1 MPSIPP
7 QLRAFV
13 RPAATFGDWT
23 PSLGVALLLVMLAGA
38 ANAYGVAQTAGVVGE
53 SVSGTATVDNP
64 ARPPDAICEGYFGDD
79 DPPADCDRPGTI
91 EKRLDRV
98 ARNAVNAGV
107 PQALLTPFAVW
118 VLLAA
123 LFALVTGEA
132 GRPDGETV
140 EQFGELLVVTAW
152 GVSPASL
159 RYLARPLAVSGV
171 VEGWSH
177 PTTVDALRTA
187 ARDAATV
194 TDSTAFLA
202 LFAATLAWQA
212 FVLAG
217 ALRGVRD
224 VSRGSAAV
232 IAGVPTLAAF
242 GSAVVVGPFAYPTAM
257 PNVLL
262 GLLVVGVGTVG
273 FLVART
279 FIAVETFFDL
289 VGMRQSSAEPHDWYV
304 WLHRAGGVGVM
315 VLGFALFDGLRYL

>member
-13 RPAATFGDWT
+13 RPAETFGDWT
-23 PSLGVALLLVMLAGA
+23 PTLGVALLLVMLAGG
-38 ANAYGVAQTAGVVGE
+38 ANAYGVAQTADVVGG
-53 SVSGTATVDNP
+53 SVSGTTTVDNP

-79 DPPADCDRPGTI
+79 DPPDDCDRPETI
-91 EKRLDRV
+91 AKRLDRV
-98 ARNAVNAGV
+98 ARNAVGAGA
-107 PQALLTPFAVW
+107 PQALLTPFAAW

-123 LFALVTGEA
+123 LFALVTGGA
-132 GRPDGETV
+132 GKADGEAV
-140 EQFGELLVVTAW
+140 EQFGEMLVVAAW
-152 GVSPASL
+152 GIAPATL
-159 RYLARPLAVSGV
+159 RYLARPLAVSRV
-171 VEGWSH
+171 VDDWSH
-177 PTTVDALRTA
+177 PATVDALWTA
-187 ARDAATV
+187 SRDLATA
-194 TDSTAFLA
+194 TDSAGFLA

-224 VSRGSAAV
+224 VPRLRAAA

-242 GSAVVVGPFAYPTAM
+242 GSTVVVGPFAYPAAM

-262 GLLVVGVGTVG
+262 GLVVVAVGTVG
-273 FLVART
+273 FAVART

-304 WLHRAGGVGVM
+304 WLHRAAGVGVKI
-315 VLGFALFDGLRYL
+315 LGFALFDGLRYL